1 MSLQEERMQILKML
15 EDGKISAGDAAKLL
29 AALDTGAKKEEK
41 GVRVSGAGA
50 QTARWLRIRVT
61 DERSGKQKVSVNVPM
76 GLVSVA
82 MKMGAKFAPEMSD
95 INMEEI
101 VEAIQ
106 SGAQGKIVDVQDDEG
121 GERVEIFVE

>member
-1 MSLQEERMQILKML
+1 
-15 EDGKISAGDAAKLL
+15 
-29 AALDTGAKKEEK
+29 
-41 GVRVSGAGA
+41 
-50 QTARWLRIRVT
+50 
-61 DERSGKQKVSVNVPM
+61 M